1 LSKRGLQVL
10 AGVVLAAALAIAGY
24 WLLFT
29 TFMVYDDEGYVLLS
43 LKNFAAHGAL
53 YDKVYTQYGP
63 FFYVAYDA
71 LHRLLGFAW
80 TNTAGR
86 WITLVN
92 WWGTAAV
99 CALLVGRLT
108 RSALLTAFT
117 GVGVFT
123 YLWVMI
129 NEPMHPGGLLGLSVA
144 LAAWLGAEAIISRR
158 MLVFAAVT
166 GTIGAAVVL
175 TKINVGVFLLLAAF
189 AWLLLHTPMAARWA
203 RWALALLF
211 VALPFALMHT
221 LFDAAWVRLFALVFG
236 TSMLAV
242 LIGGRPDEPSANG
255 RAWLA
260 FLGAGALTTA
270 VICGLA
276 LARGTSLHGLLAGVL
291 LDPLRH
297 PSVYFF
303 AFNWRTGA
311 VPALLAG
318 LTVCL
323 LFDRFGDRA
332 GFRRTIAGIR
342 LGLLGVTM
350 LSSLTVISPSLAA
363 FGMSYGVGLAGL
375 LVLPLRRDRLASVRL
390 WLALLLVLQ
399 LLHAYPIAGS
409 QLNWGTFL
417 WIPLLVLGVDE
428 AIEVIVEWK
437 GTRSWPVRGI
447 VQGIMVAVAVFMVG
461 QLARIGWI
469 NRHSGEPLQ
478 LPGAE
483 NIVLPDDTAFAL
495 RIITENA
502 RQHGDMLFSLPGV
515 YSLNLWSGLP
525 TPTLANATHWFS
537 LLSSGQQ
544 LSIIARLQ
552 ADPRPVLIVQ
562 RDTLYY
568 LARYGFRASGPLVEF
583 LGRDFER
590 AFEVDDYAFWVRRG
604 RTIAPLS
611 TGRIASDPAHP
622 GEHRLEL
629 VLAVPRAAVVSLELW
644 TVGTPVRVH
653 RLTLTAANAR
663 LEFTPLQDTGTP
675 IGVPQL
681 AAWGSPLPPSG
692 IVKLTAF
699 FNGEVGPPD
708 KLLAFVLD
716 AEGHR
721 LAAARALH

>member
-1 LSKRGLQVL
+1 M
-10 AGVVLAAALAIAGY
+10 LAAALAIAGY

-29 TFMVYDDEGYVLLS
+29 TFMVYDDEGYVLIS
-43 LKNFAAHGAL
+43 LKNFAEHGAL
-53 YDKVYTQYGP
+53 YDKVYSQYGP
-63 FFYVAYDA
+63 FFFVAYDA

-99 CALLVGRLT
+99 CAVLVGRFT
-108 RSALLTAFT
+108 RSASLTAFT
-117 GVGVFT
+117 GAGVFT

-144 LAAWLGAEAIISRR
+144 LAAWLGAEAIASGRI
-158 MLVFAAVT
+158 LIFAALA
-166 GTIGAAVVL
+166 GTIGAAVAL

-189 AWLLLHTPMAARWA
+189 AWLLLHTPIAARWA

-211 VALPFALMHT
+211 VALPFVLMHT

-236 TSMLAV
+236 ASMLAV
-242 LIGGRPDEPSANG
+242 LVSARPGESSANG
-255 RAWLA
+255 RVWLG
-260 FLGAGALTTA
+260 FLAASGLATA
-270 VICGLA
+270 VICGSTLA
-276 LARGTSLHGLLAGVL
+276 HGTSLHGLLAGVL

-303 AFNWRTGA
+303 AFNWRPGA
-311 VPALLAG
+311 VPVLVAG

-323 LFDRFGDRA
+323 LFDRFGGRE

-342 LGLLGVTM
+342 LGLLGVTV
-350 LSSLTVISPSLAA
+350 LSPLTVISPSLAA

-375 LVLPLRRDRLASVRL
+375 LALPLRRDRLASVRL

-417 WIPLLVLGVDE
+417 WIPLLVLGVHE
-428 AIEVIVEWK
+428 AVEVIAERK
-437 GTRSWPVRGI
+437 GARSWPVRG
-447 VQGIMVAVAVFMVG
+447 VVKGIAVAVAVFMAG
-461 QLARIGWI
+461 QLAKIGWI
-469 NRHSGEPLQ
+469 NRHCGEPLR

-483 NIVLPDDTAFAL
+483 HLILPDDTAFAL
-495 RIITENA
+495 RIMTENA
-502 RQHGDMLFSLPGV
+502 RRHGDMLFSLPGV

-537 LLSSGQQ
+537 LLSTSQQ
-544 LSIIARLQ
+544 MSIIARLQ
-552 ADPRPVLIVQ
+552 ADPRAVLIVQ

-568 LARYGFRASGPLVEF
+568 LARSGFRASGRLVEY
-583 LGRDFER
+583 LGRDFEP

-604 RTIAPLS
+604 REVAPLS
-611 TGRIASDPAHP
+611 TGALLRRDGTPDAR
-622 GEHRLEL
+622 RLEL
-629 VLAVPRAAVVSLELW
+629 VLTAPDNAVAAIELW
-644 TVGTPVRVH
+644 EITSPGRIH
-653 RLTLTAANAR
+653 RLTLSAANAT
-663 LEFTPLQDTGTP
+663 LDVTPLDEAGRATGANQRLAWSAA
-675 IGVPQL
+675 VPGGIIRL
-681 AAWGSPLPPSG
+681 GADFSGELPDP
-692 IVKLTAF
+692 K
-699 FNGEVGPPD
+699 

-716 AEGHR
+716 AHGHR
-721 LAAARALH
+721 LAAARVLP